1 LTDLQ
6 EEIKAL
12 AKKKSAN
19 AVLVFSVKECTNPAG
34 KAKNRRLGFSMSE
47 VGTKAEYGEF
57 NHNKRYF
64 TVVTAGI
71 YKFDFTGLVLRT
83 NGSCKHHFQL
93 QVDGVVKSECQA
105 YCRKLIIGQI
115 YMKVI

>member
-1 LTDLQ
+1 
-6 EEIKAL
+6 
-12 AKKKSAN
+12 
-19 AVLVFSVKECTNPAG
+19 
-34 KAKNRRLGFSMSE
+34 MSE

-105 YCRKLIIGQI
+105 NSKLMELQRVSLSSVQQLNAGQKVSIIRVSGGLYEASNNVSPATFSCMLI
-115 YMKVI
+115 AGN